1 VRCEVAKAKR
11 VEGTFGRNI
20 HQKDASSSDYLIFL
34 GNRQTSR
41 RLAEF
46 AICAT
51 NDTIFKSTFTAERSA
66 AEGDGS
72 QQG

>member
-1 VRCEVAKAKR
+1 MRCEVAKAKR
-11 VEGTFGRNI
+11 VEGTFNR
-20 HQKDASSSDYLIFL
+20 KDASSSDYLIFL

-51 NDTIFKSTFTAERSA
+51 NDTIFKSTFTAARVA

>member
-1 VRCEVAKAKR
+1 MRCEVAKAKR
-11 VEGTFGRNI
+11 VEGTFNE
-20 HQKDASSSDYLIFL
+20 KDASSSDYLIFL
-34 GNRQTSR
+34 GTGNRQTSR

>member
-1 VRCEVAKAKR
+1 MRCEVAKAKR
-11 VEGTFGRNI
+11 AEGTFLKEN
-20 HQKDASSSDYLIFL
+20 ASSSDYLIFL
-34 GNRQTSR
+34 GNRKTSR

>member
-1 VRCEVAKAKR
+1 MRCEVAKAKR
-11 VEGTFGRNI
+11 AEGTFLKEN
-20 HQKDASSSDYLIFL
+20 ASSSDYLDLL
-34 GNRQTSR
+34 GNQSC
-41 RLAEF
+41 RLAV